1 MPVTLNSSC
10 WKLCLNFDII
20 NFEHCP
26 LVDLVHGFIYS
37 NSIRGDNSVTNE
49 HHLPPERCM
58 RRLGHAT
65 MKKCHQQGPSHLAS
79 SWPRTNK
86 NRSIISELA
95 KTRFFKFIKIL
106 HFLEPFPSKKH
117 NMKIF
122 CKPKSIHFFFN
133 IIWIESDCFE
143 IFCNFPSGTT
153 ILITGTSAQ
162 LGSFGLIVTSDVW
175 VEKI

>member
-10 WKLCLNFDII
+10 WKLCLNVDVI

-26 LVDLVHGFIYS
+26 LVDLVHGFIDS
-37 NSIRGDNSVTNE
+37 NSIRGHNSVTNE

-79 SWPRTNK
+79 SWTRTNK

-95 KTRFFKFIKIL
+95 KTRFFIFIKII
-106 HFLEPFPSKKH
+106 HILEPFPSKKH
-117 NMKIF
+117 NILQTYLSIKIF
-122 CKPKSIHFFFN
+122 LENYLNWKWLFRDLFV
-133 IIWIESDCFE
+133 
-143 IFCNFPSGTT
+143 IFPQGPLF
-153 ILITGTSAQ
+153 
-162 LGSFGLIVTSDVW
+162 
-175 VEKI
+175 